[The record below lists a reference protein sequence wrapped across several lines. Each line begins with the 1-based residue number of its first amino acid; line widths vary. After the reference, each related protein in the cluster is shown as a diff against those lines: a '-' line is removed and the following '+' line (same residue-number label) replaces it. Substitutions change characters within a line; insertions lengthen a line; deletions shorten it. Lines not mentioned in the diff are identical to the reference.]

1 MRAPGRSA
9 SIERRYE
16 VKATDAV
23 VGLTPLHEAQRVVL
37 ESTPVLGLEKVSILD
52 ALGRTLGEDIMAE
65 RDNPPWDNSAMDGFA
80 VRWEDI
86 KQEHPVQKPVTL
98 AVIEDVPA
106 GRMPSKTVG
115 AGEAIRIMTGAP
127 IPQGADTVLK
137 VDDTEPSADSV
148 RVFKPE
154 PRGANIRPRG
164 EDVRKGDCIIAK
176 GTTIR
181 PGEAGMLAILA
192 KSLVFVHQRPRVAIL
207 STGDELADLD
217 ERFSEEKIINSNSY
231 GIAAAVQEAGGIP
244 LLLGIARDTP
254 AALEE
259 KIVHGLNADILVLSG
274 GVSMGDYDFTRAVF
288 RAIGA
293 EMNFWKLAI
302 RPGQPLA
309 FGKIRGKLAFGL
321 PGNPVSSMVTFE
333 QLVRPAMLKMGGHRD
348 CGRPVV
354 EAVFQEKFSKRPDRR
369 HFLRGILTREDGVFK
384 VRTTGDQGSGILTS
398 MVKANCLIDVAAE
411 VERLNPGDL
420 VTVQLLTGEAWRSH
434 ADVARTSGHRLS
446 CC

>member
-1 MRAPGRSA
+1 M
-9 SIERRYE
+9 
-16 VKATDAV
+16 KAADATK
-23 VGLTPLHEAQRVVL
+23 GLTPLHEAQKVVL
-37 ESTPVLGLEKVSILD
+37 DATPVLGLEKIPILD
-52 ALGRTLGEDIMAE
+52 ALGRVLGEDIVAE

-86 KQEHPVQKPVTL
+86 KQEHAITKPVTL
-98 AVIEDVPA
+98 TVIEDVPA
-106 GRMPSKTVG
+106 GKMPSKTVG
-115 AGEAIRIMTGAP
+115 AGQAIRIMTGAP
-127 IPQGADTVLK
+127 IPRGADTVLK
-137 VDDTEPSADSV
+137 VEDTEPTPESV

-154 PRGANIRPRG
+154 PRGSNIRPQG
-164 EDVRKGDCIIAK
+164 EDVRKGECIIAK
-176 GTTIR
+176 GTSIR

-192 KSLVFVHQRPRVAIL
+192 KSFVFVYQRPRVAIL

-244 LLLGIARDTP
+244 FLLGIARDNP
-254 AALEE
+254 AALKE
-259 KIVHGLNADILVLSG
+259 KISHGLNADILVLSG
-274 GVSMGDYDFTRAVF
+274 GVSMGDYDFTKAVF
-288 RAIGA
+288 RDLGA

-309 FGKIRGKLAFGL
+309 FGKIQGKLAFGL

-333 QLVRPAMLKMGGHRD
+333 QLVRPAMLKMCGHRSY
-348 CGRPVV
+348 GRPVV
-354 EAVFQEKFSKRPDRR
+354 QAVFQEKFSKRTDRR

-398 MVKANCLIDVAAE
+398 MVKANCLIDVPVE

-420 VTVQLLTGEAWRSH
+420 VSVQLLSGESWRSQADH
-434 ADVARTSGHRLS
+434 APSGPHKLS